1 MQRSGLMRPQ
11 AMVVMFVVLVLLSRG
26 EGRFIP
32 DARVNDL
39 PGHHLALATE
49 PSPEATPSIEPDKTA
64 PATPTSTPA
73 PTPTSTPTPAPTP
86 TPSPAPTVEPSPT
99 PTPEP
104 VPTERPAP
112 PQTTDSDH
120 AVVITRP
127 ETGRQEIAVTFD
139 AGDGRGY
146 TTDII
151 DTLDAYGIVA
161 TFGVTGEWATA
172 NPDLLREIVS
182 RGHQVMN
189 HGYTHASF
197 TGVSVGGEAMTQE
210 QMRAEV
216 LDTEQAIWENSGG
229 YEVGPYFR
237 FPYGDYN
244 ATSLAILKQLG
255 YDYSIWW
262 GCDSKAW
269 MGHTADDIVREC
281 GHEKAGPGLIVLLH
295 VDQEPDFAALPR
307 LIEIYQSAGF
317 DLVSVEQLIQP

>member
-1 MQRSGLMRPQ
+1 VHRSRLLRPQ
-11 AMVVMFVVLVLLSRG
+11 AIVVMFVVLVLVSRG

-32 DARVNDL
+32 DPRMQNLPAQDL
-39 PGHHLALATE
+39 AMASE
-49 PSPEATPSIEPDKTA
+49 SAPDVDPA
-64 PATPTSTPA
+64 PIDSNPATPPPLPS
-73 PTPTSTPTPAPTP
+73 PTPTPTPPPTP
-86 TPSPAPTVEPSPT
+86 TPSPTLPPTPTPT

-104 VPTERPAP
+104 TPRPPAP
-112 PQTTDSDH
+112 PSGDDDH

-127 ETGRQEIAVTFD
+127 ETGRAEIALTFD
-139 AGDGRGY
+139 AGDGRGH
-146 TTDII
+146 TEAIL
-151 DTLDAYGIVA
+151 DTLDTYGVTA

-172 NPDLLREIVS
+172 NPDLLQEIVS

-210 QMRAEV
+210 QMRAEI

-244 ATSLAILKQLG
+244 ATSLAILKQVG

-281 GHEKAGPGLIVLLH
+281 GYEKAEPGLIVLLH
-295 VDQEPDFAALPR
+295 VDQDPDFAALPQ
-307 LIEIYQSAGF
+307 LIETYQAAGY
-317 DLVSVEQLIQP
+317 DLVSVEQLMQP